1 MKTHHAPSA
10 GQECANHPELA
21 AAAVCGVCG
30 KPVCAECAVDFK
42 GWTLC
47 DDGQHKALL
56 TDWSVLF
63 DSDSEF
69 ETDIIGKNLEL
80 HGYATKVF
88 SSRQYKEDVGG
99 QRSEFVKL
107 FVPQSEFEK
116 AEIVLKELGLRE
128 GIQATN
134 NH

>member
-10 GQECANHPELA
+10 GRECTNHPGLA

-63 DSDSEF
+63 VSDSEF
-69 ETDIIGKNLEL
+69 ETDIIKKNLEL
-80 HGYATKVF
+80 SGYLSKIF
-88 SSRQYKEDVGG
+88 SSREYKEDIGEPKD
-99 QRSEFVKL
+99 EFVKL
-107 FVPQSEFEK
+107 FVLQSEFEK

-128 GIQATN
+128 GVQETN